1 MSNIIMRFIGRHQK
15 PFGESI
21 CTWEVLT
28 DLPEDKVMKFCQRE
42 ICSNKPVM
50 TKEEWEEGLRL
61 TDLEDDKG
69 MDFETYAKGY
79 VRLVKVSDGKWWF
92 EKHYPNLD

>member
-42 ICSNKPVM
+42 ICSNRPVM
-50 TKEEWEEGLRL
+50 TKEEW
-61 TDLEDDKG
+61 DKG
-69 MDFETYAKGY
+69 VLNAMDFEEYAKGY